1 MCAWVRVRV
10 ERWVVFS
17 LKRLLEFDV
26 GLVMLF
32 FFFFAGSFDFFFYS
46 FTRYELI
53 NVFAE
58 VAGGKSLIPW
68 MEFHCLSQGEG

>member
-1 MCAWVRVRV
+1 MRSLTRKGKKLCAWVRVRV

-32 FFFFAGSFDFFFYS
+32 FFFAGSFDFFY
-46 FTRYELI
+46 TRLH
-53 NVFAE
+53 AT
-58 VAGGKSLIPW
+58 SLLT
-68 MEFHCLSQGEG
+68 FSQKQLEGSR